1 MEKALNQM
9 RMDIGRKD
17 EYQSKLTGLKNRW
30 AVFEAKSEGLETCYE
45 DLEIY
50 QNDSHN
56 STEKIIKLTN
66 QLKKKIQ
73 NSNMRLDVG
82 EGSDF
87 GNRSSEEAI

>member
-9 RMDIGRKD
+9 RTDIGRKD
-17 EYQSKLTGLKNRW
+17 EYQSRLTGLDKRW
-30 AVFEAKSEGLETCYE
+30 QVIDGKAEGLETMYE
-45 DLEIY
+45 DLEVY

-73 NSNMRLDVG
+73 KKNSRLDVG
-82 EGSDF
+82 RG
-87 GNRSSEEAI
+87 GRG